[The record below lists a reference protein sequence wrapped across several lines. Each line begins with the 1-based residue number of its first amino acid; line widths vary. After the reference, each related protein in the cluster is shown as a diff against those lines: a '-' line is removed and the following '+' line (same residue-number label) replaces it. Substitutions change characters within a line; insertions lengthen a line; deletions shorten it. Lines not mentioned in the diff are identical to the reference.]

1 MAFLSFNKSELV
13 NLEYSLRREIIGA
26 NKTGAYCNTTVVGC
40 NTRRYHGLLAVP
52 VDAFGGEKHIL
63 LSGLDESIVVNHR
76 QFNLGIHCY
85 GDIYEPRGHK
95 YIVDFTAAPV
105 PTLTY
110 KIGETTFRKSVI
122 LAPDSD
128 QVMVK
133 YELVSSPESCE
144 LIVKPF
150 LAFRCI
156 HRLTCENPD
165 ARTGY
170 REIENGVSFNMYEGF
185 PDLNLQLSKAAE
197 FRYAP
202 SWYKGITYTDEYR
215 RGFDCREDLF
225 VPGLFSLRL
234 RKGESVII
242 SGSTAV
248 EDTKGLSR
256 KFNSVVKKKG
266 KITSNADLLKYNA
279 DLLIC
284 NRNDHKQIVAGL
296 TWLGTGLLRETVV
309 ALPGL
314 TLYAGAGAKEFEEI
328 LDNLI
333 ADNQERLSSRTTQ
346 VEAPLRIADALQQY
360 IRFGAE
366 PKRVWKKYGE
376 TMKGILE
383 SYLPGRRAEVALHPN
398 GLLWAQ
404 KWRTALSWMNA
415 YVNGVP
421 VTERAGYQV
430 ETNAFWYDAIC
441 FALEMEASY
450 EPRNSAFIERWSEVK
465 RLIEENFERT
475 FWVERGYL
483 ADYVDNSGQNTAVR
497 PNQLF
502 AIALEHSPV
511 NDGYKSSIMQTISN
525 ELITSRGIRT
535 LSPRNEAYRGV
546 YEGSQIERDLAY
558 HQGCAW
564 IIPLDYYIAQA
575 FSMIGPSYLKR
586 AEYLVEGFY
595 KDIYKHGVGAFS
607 ELYDGDPP
615 HEPHGAISSACSTA
629 ALLRVEHLLNKYRTA
644 AYGADEVSEVGP
656 EGTAAGCAA
665 PISETVKSETV
676 KKGRNRK

>member
-13 NLEYSLRREIIGA
+13 NLEYSLKREIIGS
-26 NKTGAYCNTTVVGC
+26 NKTGAYCNTSVVDC

-110 KIGETTFRKSVI
+110 KIGETTLRKSVI

-128 QVMVK
+128 QVMIK
-133 YELVSSPESCE
+133 YEIVSSPASCE
-144 LIVKPF
+144 LILKPF

-156 HRLTCENPD
+156 HRLTRENPE

-170 REIENGVSFNMYEGF
+170 RELENGVSFNMYEGF
-185 PDLNLQLSKAAE
+185 PDLNLQFSKASE

-215 RGFDCREDLF
+215 RGFDCKEDLF
-225 VPGLFSLRL
+225 VPGTFSLKL
-234 RKGESVII
+234 RKGESVIV

-248 EDTKGLSR
+248 EDAKGLSR
-256 KFNSVVKKKG
+256 KFTSIVKKKG
-266 KITSNADLLKYNA
+266 NITSNLDLLKYNA

-284 NRNDHKQIVAGL
+284 NRNGHKQIDAGL
-296 TWLGTGLLRETVV
+296 TWLETGLLRETIV

-346 VEAPLRIADALQQY
+346 VEAPLRIADDLQQY
-360 IRFGAE
+360 IAFGADA
-366 PKRVWKKYGE
+366 KKVWKKYGPVV
-376 TMKGILE
+376 KGIIE
-383 SYLPGRRAEVALHPN
+383 SYLPGHREEVAVHPN
-398 GLLWAQ
+398 GLLWCQ

-415 YVNGVP
+415 YVNGIP

-430 ETNAFWYDAIC
+430 ETNAFWYNAIC
-441 FALEMEASY
+441 FALEMEQKFA
-450 EPRNSAFIERWSEVK
+450 PKNTAFIQRWNGI
-465 RLIEENFERT
+465 RTLIEENFEKT
-475 FWVERGYL
+475 FWIPERGYL
-483 ADYVDNSGQNTAVR
+483 ADYVDNAGQGPAVR
-497 PNQLF
+497 SNQLY
-502 AIALEHSPV
+502 AIALEYSPV
-511 NDGYKSSIMQTISN
+511 SDENKSSIMQTIAN

-546 YEGSQIERDLAY
+546 YEGSQIDRDLAY

-564 IIPLDYYIAQA
+564 IIPLDYYIDLA
-575 FSMIGPSYLKR
+575 FRMIGPSYLKR
-586 AEYLVEGFY
+586 AEYLIEGFY

-629 ALLRVEHLLNKYRTA
+629 ALLRIEYLLDRYRQQTTDKKA
-644 AYGADEVSEVGP
+644 
-656 EGTAAGCAA
+656 
-665 PISETVKSETV
+665 VKIKEE
-676 KKGRNRK
+676 